1 MRVSRDF
8 VKVKIAEFLKVPAD
22 ELREDMVLSNLIAD
36 SFMLVELVIELQ
48 DICEVHLQQEDL
60 KDIKTLGDLAGL
72 IEGRAAQARG
82 GAISAPQPSIR

>member
-8 VKVKIAEFLKVPAD
+8 VKVRIAEFLKLPAS

-36 SFMLVELVIELQ
+36 SFMLVELIIELQ

-82 GAISAPQPSIR
+82 GATSAPQPSIG